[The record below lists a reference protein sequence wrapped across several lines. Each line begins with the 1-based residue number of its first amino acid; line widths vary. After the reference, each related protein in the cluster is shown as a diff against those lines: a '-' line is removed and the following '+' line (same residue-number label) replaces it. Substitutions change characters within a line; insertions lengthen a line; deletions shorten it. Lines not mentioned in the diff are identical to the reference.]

1 MKKMIVIVIFLII
14 TIGVLPT
21 FNIVMD
27 FLIIVND
34 AIYDALDESLL
45 SFLFKHKITYYLV
58 GLILSGV
65 FSILGF
71 KLGKSVGKILYA
83 IVLVGVA
90 GMLNYIMILLN
101 LII

>member
-1 MKKMIVIVIFLII
+1 MKKMIVIVVFLIA
-14 TIGVLPT
+14 TIGVVPT
-21 FNIVMD
+21 FNIIID

-34 AIYDALDESLL
+34 AIYDVLDESLL

-65 FSILGF
+65 SSILGF

-83 IVLVGVA
+83 IAIVGVA
-90 GMLNYIMILLN
+90 GMLNYIMLLIN
-101 LII
+101 LIK